1 MISPRSWKFLHR
13 RTITGPGRNPLP
25 IIRRWTLIETPLFG
39 IKVHHIIR
47 SDPQERGFHDHPW
60 NFVSLRLATRYTEN
74 ILGPEG
80 EVVRQETKRLT
91 FRKSTTPHRLDVPAG
106 AKCWT
111 IMITGPRSNNWRV
124 FAPKRDSGEQA

>member
-1 MISPRSWKFLHR
+1 MISPRSWKFMHR
-13 RTITGPGRNPLP
+13 RTITGPDRNPSP
-25 IIRRWTLIETPLFG
+25 IIRRWTLIETPRFG

-74 ILGPEG
+74 ILGPQG
-80 EVVRQETKRLT
+80 ELRRETKRLT

-106 AKCWT
+106 AKCWS

-124 FAPKRDSGEQA
+124 FAPKRDSGGQA